1 MTLKRAGKVIE
12 SGIERGFHVGAQLY
26 VSLERKPVADL
37 AFGMAR
43 DGVKMTPD
51 TIMLWMSSIKP
62 ITVVALAQ
70 VWERGKIALDDP
82 VAKYI
87 PAFGAK
93 GKDRI
98 TIRHVLTHTG
108 GFRAAVGPWTADPW
122 ESIIAQICDAG
133 IEPGWI
139 IGETSGYHV
148 ASGWYVLAE
157 IVRRISAGGRSYSQH
172 VREEVL
178 DPLGMRDTW
187 IGMPADRWREYGD
200 RIAPM
205 HFGSAVKPPGLYP
218 YAPWSNTAEAV
229 AIERPGG
236 NGRGPIHDLGRFYE
250 AMLAGG
256 EGVVTPQ
263 TVEAISA
270 RHSIGL
276 RDKTFGYR
284 LDRGLGV
291 VIDSKEYGLP
301 AAWYG
306 TRCSRRTWGHAGY
319 LCSMGFVDPENRL
332 VLAAVF
338 NGMAEDDPAL
348 HDARMRETIDAVY
361 ADLGLGP
368 TQ

>member
-1 MTLKRAGKVIE
+1 MLNLASKAIE
-12 SGIERGFHVGAQLY
+12 SGIERGLHVGAQLY
-26 VSLERKPVADL
+26 VSRGGQPVADL

-43 DGVKMTPD
+43 DGVPMTPD
-51 TIMLWMSSIKP
+51 TIMLWMSATKP
-62 ITVVALAQ
+62 ITVVAVAQ

-98 TIRHVLTHTG
+98 TIRHLLTHTG

-122 ESIIAQICDAG
+122 DDIIAQICDAE

-139 IGETSGYHV
+139 VGRTSGYHI
-148 ASGWYVLAE
+148 APSWYLLAE
-157 IVRRISAGGRSYSQH
+157 IVRRVSSDSRPYSQY
-172 VREEVL
+172 VREKILE
-178 DPLGMRDTW
+178 PLGMRDTW
-187 IGMPADRWREYGD
+187 IGMPAARWREYGD

-205 HFGSAVKPPGLYP
+205 HSASASRRPAPHP
-218 YAPWSNTAEAV
+218 YKPWSNNAEAV

-256 EGVVTPQ
+256 ETVVTPQ
-263 TVEAISA
+263 TIEAVSA
-270 RHSIGL
+270 RHTVGL
-276 RDKTFGYR
+276 PDKTLGYR

-291 VIDSKEYGLP
+291 VIDSKEYGLE

-306 TRCSRRTWGHAGY
+306 TRCSRRAWGHAGY
-319 LCSMGFVDPENRL
+319 LCSVGFVDPEHRL
-332 VLAAVF
+332 VVAAVF
-338 NGMAEDDPAL
+338 NGMTDYDPAL
-348 HDARMRETIDAVY
+348 HDARMRETVDAVY
-361 ADLGLGP
+361 TDLGIRASE
-368 TQ
+368 

>member
-1 MTLKRAGKVIE
+1 MKLESARKAIE
-12 SGIERGFHVGAQLY
+12 SGIERGLHVGAQLY
-26 VSLERKPVADL
+26 VSLDCKPVADL

-43 DGVKMTPD
+43 DGVAMTPD
-51 TIMLWMSSIKP
+51 TIMLWMSATKP
-62 ITVVALAQ
+62 ITVIALAQ

-93 GKDRI
+93 GKDVI

-108 GFRAAVGPWTADPW
+108 GFRAAIGPWTADPW
-122 ESIIAQICDAG
+122 DSIIAQICDEK

-139 IGETSGYHV
+139 VGQTSGYHV
-148 ASGWYVLAE
+148 APSWYLLAE
-157 IVRRISAGGRSYSQH
+157 IVRRVSADGRPYSQY

-178 DPLGMRDTW
+178 EPLGMRDTW
-187 IGMPADRWREYGD
+187 IGMPAARWREYGD

-218 YAPWSNTAEAV
+218 YAPWSNSAEAV

-256 EGVVTPQ
+256 EGIVTPQ
-263 TVEAISA
+263 TIEAISA
-270 RHSIGL
+270 RHTVG
-276 RDKTFGYR
+276 RPDKTLGYQ

-291 VIDSKEYGLP
+291 VIDSKKYGP
-301 AAWYG
+301 ASAWYG

-319 LCSMGFVDPENRL
+319 LCSVGFVDPENRL
-332 VLAAVF
+332 VIAAVF
-338 NGMAEDDPAL
+338 NGMTEDDPAL
-348 HDARMRETIDAVY
+348 HGVRMRETIDAVY

-368 TQ
+368 SQ

>member
-1 MTLKRAGKVIE
+1 MKLESARKAIE
-12 SGIERGFHVGAQLY
+12 SGIERGLHIGAQLY
-26 VSLERKPVADL
+26 VSLDCKPVADF

-43 DGVKMTPD
+43 DGVAMTPD
-51 TIMLWMSSIKP
+51 TIMLWMSATKP
-62 ITVVALAQ
+62 ITVIALAQ

-93 GKDRI
+93 GKDAI

-122 ESIIAQICDAG
+122 DSIIAQICDEK

-139 IGETSGYHV
+139 VGQTSGYHV
-148 ASGWYVLAE
+148 APSWYLLAE
-157 IVRRISAGGRSYSQH
+157 IVRRVSADGRPYSQY

-178 DPLGMRDTW
+178 EPLGMRDTW
-187 IGMPADRWREYGD
+187 IGMPAARCREYGD

-218 YAPWSNTAEAV
+218 YAPWSNSAEAV

-256 EGVVTPQ
+256 EEVVTPQ
-263 TVEAISA
+263 TIEAISA
-270 RHSIGL
+270 RHTVG
-276 RDKTFGYR
+276 RPDKTLGYQ

-291 VIDSKEYGLP
+291 VIDSKKYGP
-301 AAWYG
+301 ASAWYG
-306 TRCSRRTWGHAGY
+306 TRCSRRTWAT
-319 LCSMGFVDPENRL
+319 
-332 VLAAVF
+332 
-338 NGMAEDDPAL
+338 PAIC
-348 HDARMRETIDAVY
+348 ARSVSSIRRIDW
-361 ADLGLGP
+361 
-368 TQ
+368 

>member
-1 MTLKRAGKVIE
+1 MKLERACRVIE
-12 SGIERGFHVGAQLY
+12 SGIERGLHVGAQLY
-26 VSLERKPVADL
+26 VSHNLEPVADL
-37 AFGMAR
+37 AFGVAR
-43 DGVKMTPD
+43 DGVAMTPE
-51 TIMLWMSSIKP
+51 TIMLWMSATKP

-70 VWERGKIALDDP
+70 VWERDKIALDDP

-122 ESIIAQICDAG
+122 DSIIAQICDVE

-139 IGETSGYHV
+139 VGQTSGYHI
-148 ASGWYVLAE
+148 APAWYLLAE
-157 IVRRISAGGRSYSQH
+157 IVRRVSADGRPYSQY

-178 DPLGMRDTW
+178 EPLKMRDTW
-187 IGMPADRWREYGD
+187 IGMPAERWREYGD

-205 HFGSAVKPPGLYP
+205 HFGSTVKPPGLYP
-218 YAPWSNTAEAV
+218 YAPWSNSSEAV

-256 EGVVTPQ
+256 EGVITPQ
-263 TVEAISA
+263 TIEAISA
-270 RHSIGL
+270 RHTVG
-276 RDKTFGYR
+276 RPDKTLGYR

-291 VIDSKEYGLP
+291 VLDSKDYGLES
-301 AAWYG
+301 AWYG

-319 LCSMGFVDPENRL
+319 LCSVGFVDPENRL
-332 VLAAVF
+332 VLAAAF
-338 NGMAEDDPAL
+338 NGMTEDEPGL
-348 HDARMRETIDAVY
+348 HGVRMRETIDAVY

-368 TQ
+368 SK